1 MSESI
6 ALWALALV
14 PALPLFFIYLAFRS
28 VLDSKKFEMEM
39 LLDRGETLT
48 NYLAAYGGSE
58 DSTEHKSAE
67 RQEDQIERIVGQVF
81 RLHYPTAEYAL
92 ALTLSTIVIA
102 LLVILG
108 FSLAGLPL
116 GLPANLKDALAGN
129 ANVRN
134 IVSGG
139 VGALVW
145 SIYELVERYRSRDLP
160 ADGFFAPGIRIV
172 VVGAVAAVISPV
184 VNEHLAV
191 SVAFAIGALPL
202 SAVLDFVSRRARKQ
216 LGLPEP
222 VTIEPIPSF
231 NILQGWNAD
240 ISQRLARSGVSSVQA
255 LACANQF
262 ELYLRSSL
270 EWRIILDLSDQALLV
285 LYVGD
290 RIEKLRSTGI
300 RTAVELA
307 ELDWSEG
314 EEYFNGIDRDSLID
328 AIGTALNLGPLE
340 VRHLIR
346 SVSNDA
352 TVDFL
357 ASLWSDD
364 TPTMET
370 LLSPIP
376 ENEQGIRLQEKMDA
390 VQTPPVANEQSSAQ
404 DGESSRTQQP
414 SSPRGLTS
422 EVSSEL
428 RDRLLQ
434 SERLALRKV
443 ETEKNLPLQKQ
454 VAFGTGQLL
463 AFDGVA
469 DTPSEFIAVDVK
481 YLREPW
487 VSARTV
493 NDMLQR
499 SLAAEAFLRRSGDK
513 RALRLLMVFVIG
525 KDTGGGKARLTRLLE
540 SRLKDAPVAVDYEV
554 YFFDELQREASSVEE
569 RHEPQ

>member
-1 MSESI
+1 MSESMT
-6 ALWALALV
+6 LWVLAVV
-14 PALPLFFIYLAFRS
+14 PALPLFFIYFAFRR

-39 LLDRGETLT
+39 LLERGETLT
-48 NYLAAYGGSE
+48 NYLAAYGGS
-58 DSTEHKSAE
+58 DDGPKHKSDE
-67 RQEDQIERIVGQVF
+67 PQEDQIERIVGQVF
-81 RLHYPTAEYAL
+81 RLHYPTTEYILAL
-92 ALTLSTIVIA
+92 AMSTVVIV
-102 LLVILG
+102 LLVVLG
-108 FSLAGLPL
+108 FSVVGLPL
-116 GLPANLKDALAGN
+116 GLPANLRGVLAGN

-139 VGALVW
+139 VGALAW

-160 ADGFFAPGIRIV
+160 ADGFFAPGVRIV
-172 VVGAVAAVISPV
+172 VVGAVGAVIGPV
-184 VNEHLAV
+184 VNERLAV

-202 SAVLDFVSRRARKQ
+202 SAVLDYVSRRARKQ

-222 VTIEPIPSF
+222 TAIEPIPSF

-240 ISQRLARSGVSSVQA
+240 TSQRLARSGVSSVQA

-285 LYVGD
+285 LYIGD

-314 EEYFNGIDRDSLID
+314 EEYFKGIDRDRLIEVI
-328 AIGTALNLGPLE
+328 ATALNLGQLE

-364 TPTMET
+364 TPTAET
-370 LLSPIP
+370 LLSPLP
-376 ENEQGIRLQEKMDA
+376 ADEQDARLQEKMEA
-390 VQTPPVANEQSSAQ
+390 VQPPPAANEELLVQDDISSQ
-404 DGESSRTQQP
+404 VPQP
-414 SSPRGLTS
+414 SPQPGQTS
-422 EVSSEL
+422 EGPNEL
-428 RDRLLQ
+428 RDRLVE

-443 ETEKNLPLQKQ
+443 ETEKNLLLHRQ
-454 VAFGTGQLL
+454 VAFGTGQLI

-469 DTPSEFIAVDVK
+469 DTATEFIAVDVK

-487 VSARTV
+487 VSTRTT

-525 KDTGGGKARLTRLLE
+525 KDTGGGKSRLARVLDA
-540 SRLKDAPVAVDYEV
+540 RLKDAPVAVDYEV
-554 YFFDELQREASSVEE
+554 YLFDELQQEFSSE
-569 RHEPQ
+569 RG